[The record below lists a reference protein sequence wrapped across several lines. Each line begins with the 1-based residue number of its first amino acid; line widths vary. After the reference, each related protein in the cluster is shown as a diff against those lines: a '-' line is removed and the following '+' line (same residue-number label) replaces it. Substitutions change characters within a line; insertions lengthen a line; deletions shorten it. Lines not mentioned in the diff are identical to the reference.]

1 MPTYTI
7 KPSPRPSDPFVAE
20 VLRRLLTCAPDR
32 LDPWLPFPQNACSYR
47 FGRAPRP
54 EQSLPIGA
62 LWGLWESGLPFRA
75 PCPACDATLHMF
87 AMGGL
92 LTIGGGFL
100 VCPGCS
106 GGYFCWIGNVSTVGA
121 LVSERLQGTEFRPAG
136 FVFGGAVGS
145 DGAALLA
152 ELGLARFE
160 QAEEGV
166 VTREDG
172 LRTRMGFE
180 IPESV
185 SGENARE
192 ARPPVHRA
200 AGGESRVRGADAASG
215 RSRVHRVLTR
225 WSLIVIGSVN
235 DDLPGEDARC
245 AIRPTIRH

>member
-20 VLRRLLTCAPDR
+20 VLRRLFARSPDS

-47 FGRAPRP
+47 FGRPPRP
-54 EQSLPIGA
+54 GQPLPIGTLRR
-62 LWGLWESGLPFRA
+62 LWDSGFPFRV
-75 PCPACDATLHMF
+75 PCPTCDAVLHMY

-106 GGYFCWIGNVSTVGA
+106 GGYFCSIGNVSTVGA
-121 LVSERLQGTEFRPAG
+121 LVSERLQGTEFRPSG

-166 VTREDG
+166 VVRADG
-172 LRTRMGFE
+172 LRTRVGFDCAGS
-180 IPESV
+180 ISD
-185 SGENARE
+185 ENPRE
-192 ARPPVHRA
+192 AGPTGHEAARRERRGRA
-200 AGGESRVRGADAASG
+200 ADPTPGG
-215 RSRVHRVLTR
+215 SRVHRVRTA
-225 WSLIVIGSVN
+225 WSLILSR
-235 DDLPGEDARC
+235 LRER
-245 AIRPTIRH
+245 

>member
-7 KPSPRPSDPFVAE
+7 TPSARPSDPFVAE
-20 VLRRLLTCAPDR
+20 VLRRLLARAPDS

-47 FGRAPRP
+47 FGRPPRP
-54 EQSLPIGA
+54 AQALPIGA
-62 LWGLWESGLPFRA
+62 LWRLWDSGFPFRA

-106 GGYFCWIGNVSTVGA
+106 GGYFCSIGNVSTVGA

-166 VTREDG
+166 VIRADG
-172 LRTRMGFE
+172 LRTRIGFDCE
-180 IPESV
+180 ESALGEKPRQTSSV
-185 SGENARE
+185 SG
-192 ARPPVHRA
+192 
-200 AGGESRVRGADAASG
+200 
-215 RSRVHRVLTR
+215 RVLTGG
-225 WSLIVIGSVN
+225 IGARQPDDVSGAARVQGIRTALALVVN
-235 DDLPGEDARC
+235 RLRGR
-245 AIRPTIRH
+245 

>member
-1 MPTYTI
+1 MSTYTI
-7 KPSPRPSDPFVAE
+7 KPSARPSDPFVAE
-20 VLRRLLTCAPDR
+20 VLRRLLGRAPDT

-47 FGRAPRP
+47 FGRPPRP
-54 EQSLPIGA
+54 AQSLPIGA
-62 LWGLWESGLPFRA
+62 LWRLWDSGFPFRA
-75 PCPACDATLHMF
+75 PCPACDATLHMY

-106 GGYFCWIGNVSTVGA
+106 GGYFCSIGNVSTVGA

-166 VTREDG
+166 VIRENG
-172 LRTRMGFE
+172 LRTRVGFD
-180 IPESV
+180 IPEPIADEEPRQTRSLFGRALTGGIGARQPDDV
-185 SGENARE
+185 SGA
-192 ARPPVHRA
+192 APVQHIRA
-200 AGGESRVRGADAASG
+200 AWALVVNRLRG
-215 RSRVHRVLTR
+215 R
-225 WSLIVIGSVN
+225 
-235 DDLPGEDARC
+235 
-245 AIRPTIRH
+245 

>member
-7 KPSPRPSDPFVAE
+7 EPSTRPSDPFVAE
-20 VLRRLLTCAPDR
+20 VLRRLLARAPDR

-54 EQSLPIGA
+54 EQPLPIGA
-62 LWGLWESGLPFRA
+62 LWRLWDSGFPFRA

-92 LTIGGGFL
+92 LTIGGGLL

-106 GGYFCWIGNVSTVGA
+106 GGYFCSIGNVTTVGA

-166 VTREDG
+166 VTRADG
-172 LRTRMGFE
+172 LRTRIGFGDA
-180 IPESV
+180 ESV
-185 SGENARE
+185 VHEDRRE
-192 ARPPVHRA
+192 GGSVVHKSAGGA
-200 AGGESRVRGADAASG
+200 AGAQPADQAPRGL
-215 RSRVHRVLTR
+215 RVHEIRTT
-225 WSLIVIGSVN
+225 WSLILNRILG
-235 DDLPGEDARC
+235 R
-245 AIRPTIRH
+245 